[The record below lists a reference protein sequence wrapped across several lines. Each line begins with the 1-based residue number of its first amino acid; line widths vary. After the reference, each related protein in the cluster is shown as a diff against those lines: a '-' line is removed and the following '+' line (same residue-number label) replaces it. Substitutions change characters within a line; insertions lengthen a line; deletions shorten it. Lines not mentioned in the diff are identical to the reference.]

1 MSRPNTPGG
10 PAPRPGPS
18 KWVLLAAIFAAM
30 VILDQWTKY
39 LAVERLTWAFQRAQA
54 TSAGQ
59 RLAVFYGQRHLEP
72 LAREPYVV
80 WRPVWRMNYVENP
93 GAAWGLFRT
102 LSENARNA
110 FFGLVSA
117 AAVAFI
123 LHYYRRLGERQR
135 YLQVSL
141 ALVLSGAVGNF
152 IDRLARRYVI
162 DFVEWYW
169 WNRPDLR
176 WPTFNLADSLIV
188 VGVAMLLLHPG
199 ERKGAPAE
207 APGGGKKRAAPEG

>member
-1 MSRPNTPGG
+1 MSGPSQPGG
-10 PAPRPGPS
+10 PEPRARPS
-18 KWVLLAAIFAAM
+18 KWALLAAIFAAM
-30 VILDQWTKY
+30 LVLDQWTKY
-39 LAVERLTWAFQRAQA
+39 LAVERLTLAFERAGA
-54 TSAGQ
+54 RTAGEK
-59 RLAVFYGQRHLEP
+59 LAVFYGQRHLEP

-93 GAAWGLFRT
+93 GAAWGLFRN

-110 FFGLVSA
+110 FFGLVSVG
-117 AAVAFI
+117 AVAFI

-135 YLQVSL
+135 FLQVAL

-152 IDRLARRYVI
+152 VDRLARRYVV

-188 VGVAMLLLHPG
+188 VGVGLLLLHPG
-199 ERKGAPAE
+199 EKKATPGEGGA
-207 APGGGKKRAAPEG
+207 GGKN